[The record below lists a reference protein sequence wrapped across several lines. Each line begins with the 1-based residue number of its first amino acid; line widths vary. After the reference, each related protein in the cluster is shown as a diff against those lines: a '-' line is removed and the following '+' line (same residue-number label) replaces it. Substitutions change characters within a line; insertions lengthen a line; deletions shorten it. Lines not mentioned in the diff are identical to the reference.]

1 MEEWMKDRMTPK
13 WTENRRQPSHSDLE
27 VHGEVEKDLS
37 LFIWYRLICLW
48 ATTPSALS
56 VLVGMTSG
64 SWDQCVPDL
73 TNQKLSSLS
82 WQRLVHGWA
91 PVSDT
96 RFTPLNFSSHLGSHF
111 FCCWVLCVDRMLNPE
126 LLVTVMTTQKYS
138 QHRGHRR
145 EEMETKYSDTN
156 LFLDP
161 AVPEAY
167 MGFSVS

>member
-1 MEEWMKDRMTPK
+1 M
-13 WTENRRQPSHSDLE
+13 
-27 VHGEVEKDLS
+27 
-37 LFIWYRLICLW
+37 
-48 ATTPSALS
+48 
-56 VLVGMTSG
+56 
-64 SWDQCVPDL
+64 
-73 TNQKLSSLS
+73 
-82 WQRLVHGWA
+82 
-91 PVSDT
+91 
-96 RFTPLNFSSHLGSHF
+96 
-111 FCCWVLCVDRMLNPE
+111 LCVDRMLNPE